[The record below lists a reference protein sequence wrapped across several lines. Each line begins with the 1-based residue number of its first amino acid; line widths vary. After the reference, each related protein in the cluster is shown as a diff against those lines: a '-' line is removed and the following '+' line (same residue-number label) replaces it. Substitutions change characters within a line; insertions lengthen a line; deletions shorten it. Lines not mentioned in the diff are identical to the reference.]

1 MCLALTIL
9 VATVLK
15 NQVLTKNQMI
25 LVKTFLQINQEKEK
39 KRKEKKAE
47 LVVVRVYIASE
58 VVFKQGSVINQKMSA
73 QQIQNQHQ

>member
-1 MCLALTIL
+1 MLGFDDIGGDST
-9 VATVLK
+9 
-15 NQVLTKNQMI
+15 
-25 LVKTFLQINQEKEK
+25 QESSPYEESNDFSEDVFANKPRKRRK

-47 LVVVRVYIASE
+47 LVVVRVSIASE